1 MNAEPFK
8 RGVALCIALESNEV
22 TLTEFVAPLFGAPLF
37 VAPLFGAATRVVLAL
52 VLVRRFMISTLRLG
66 VEVVIFACRAA
77 LVSSTARARISDST

>member
-1 MNAEPFK
+1 VNAERFK

-22 TLTEFVAPLFGAPLF
+22 TLTEFVAPLFGA
-37 VAPLFGAATRVVLAL
+37 ALFGAATRVVLAL

-66 VEVVIFACRAA
+66 VEVVIFACSAA